1 MKNMLRFLPYILKN
15 LWRQRTR
22 TLLTISGAAV
32 GMLVFTVVGA
42 VRQGLA
48 ALSADPASQRTLI
61 VFQANRFCPF
71 TSRMPESYAREIR
84 DLPGVDDVVPIQV
97 FTNNCRVSLDVIVF
111 HGIPPDKL
119 RAVRKFEVVAGDYE
133 TFRRSQDVAL
143 VGQSL
148 ARRRGLAVGSRF
160 VVGEVT
166 VTVGGIFQAA
176 HAADESFVYT
186 HLKFL
191 QKIKSLNADGLA
203 TQFEV
208 LLNDRVDPQEVAKSI
223 DAKYRNG
230 PVATDTRTKGVFQA
244 RVVADLVEVISFT
257 RYLGL
262 ACLGLIFALVATTTV
277 MAVQDRVR
285 EHALLQTLGFSSP
298 LLFALVLGE
307 SLIVSFVGG
316 ILGVFL
322 GIVTLFW
329 TAPSI
334 GTEGV
339 MIAFVPSWSLALA
352 GFGVTLAVG
361 VLAGILPALQA
372 ARAEIVTS
380 LRAV

>member
-1 MKNMLRFLPYILKN
+1 MLRFLPYILRN
-15 LWRQRTR
+15 IRRQRTR
-22 TLLTISGAAV
+22 TLLTVSGAAV

-48 ALSADPASQRTLI
+48 ALSDDPASQRTLI

-71 TSRMPESYAREIR
+71 TSRMPESYAREIK
-84 DLPGVDDVVPIQV
+84 DLPGVEDVIPIQV

-111 HGIPPDKL
+111 HGMPPDQ
-119 RAVRKFEVVAGDYE
+119 VRQARTFDLVAGDEYA
-133 TFRRSQDVAL
+133 FRKNQDVAL

-148 ARRRGLAVGSRF
+148 AQRRGLSVGSRF
-160 VVGEVT
+160 SVGEVT
-166 VTVGGIFQAA
+166 VTVGGIFKAPRP
-176 HAADESFVYT
+176 ADENFVYT

-191 QKIKSLNADGLA
+191 QKIRSLNSDGSV

-208 LLNDRVDPQEVAKSI
+208 LLKDQADPQEVARAI
-223 DAKYRNG
+223 DRKYRNG

-244 RVVADLVEVISFT
+244 RAVADLIEIISFT

-277 MAVQDRVR
+277 MAVQDRIR

-298 LLFALVLGE
+298 RLFGIVLCE
-307 SLIVSFVGG
+307 SLIVSLVGG
-316 ILGVFL
+316 CLGVLL
-322 GIVTLFW
+322 GILTLFW

-339 MIAFVPSWSLALA
+339 MIAFAPSWSLALM
-352 GFGVTLAVG
+352 GLMMTVAVAI
-361 VLAGILPALQA
+361 LAGLAPALQA
-372 ARAEIVTS
+372 ARADIVAS
-380 LRAV
+380 LRQV